1 MTQSPAHGPLAG
13 LRIVEFSAF
22 VAAPSAGLALAQ
34 LGADVIRVDP
44 PGGNIDANRMPVNAE
59 GRSLYWASLNHGKRS
74 VEIDPRAP
82 AGRHGCRHPQCSASS
97 SAAC

>member
-34 LGADVIRVDP
+34 LGAEVIRVDP
-44 PGGNIDANRMPVNAE
+44 PGGNIDAKRLPLND
-59 GRSLYWASLNHGKRS
+59 GRCACGWFG
-74 VEIDPRAP
+74 
-82 AGRHGCRHPQCSASS
+82 GRVGNTTTPKSPKTGF
-97 SAAC
+97 